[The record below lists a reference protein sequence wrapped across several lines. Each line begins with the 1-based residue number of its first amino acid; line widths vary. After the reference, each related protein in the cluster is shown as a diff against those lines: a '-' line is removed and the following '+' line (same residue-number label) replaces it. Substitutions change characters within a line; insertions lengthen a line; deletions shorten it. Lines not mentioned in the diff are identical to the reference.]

1 MQKPTVGR
9 HVHFYF
15 GGDST
20 PLAATICRVN
30 SDTRVNLMVVR
41 GDGSTFGQEDVEL
54 VPDGTPRQPLY
65 KCCVWPPR
73 EKSEV
78 QEAAERGFA
87 GT

>member
-9 HVHFYF
+9 QVHFHF
-15 GGDST
+15 AGDDT
-20 PLAATICRVN
+20 PLAATICRV
-30 SDTRVNLMVVR
+30 SSPTMVNLMVVR
-41 GDGSTFGQEDVEL
+41 GDGSTFGQENVEL
-54 VPDGTPRQPLY
+54 MENRGIG

-73 EKSEV
+73 EKSDV